1 MKNIKKSVLSV
12 IEDIEQEKRV
22 ARVVPSYAID
32 VEVRARFP
40 GRDKEVRGVL
50 NELWRDGGIEI
61 GRTLNNIWIKKK
73 TKTNGA
79 E

>member
-1 MKNIKKSVLSV
+1 MDDIKKSVLSV

-40 GRDKEVRGVL
+40 GRDTEVRGVL
-50 NELWRDGGIEI
+50 NELWRDGEIEI
-61 GRTLNNIWIKKK
+61 GRTLNHILIKMK
-73 TKTNGA
+73 TKTNGT

>member
-1 MKNIKKSVLSV
+1 MKNIKKAVLSV

-40 GRDKEVRGVL
+40 GRETEVRGVL

-61 GRTLNNIWIKKK
+61 GRTLNNIWIKTE
-73 TKTNGA
+73 TKTNGT